1 MRVKKFSKFLELLP
15 ESKELNEIREKTSA
29 KLEENTAKLAAFRKK
44 IKKWG
49 GMGLQIYLALFWI
62 VQTILD
68 MGLFPTF

>member
-15 ESKELNEIREKTSA
+15 ESEELREVREKTAA
-29 KLEENTAKLAAFRKK
+29 KIAENTAKVAAFRKK
-44 IKKWG
+44 VKKWG

-68 MGLFPTF
+68 MGIFPF